1 MMSTPTTTLWRPT
14 GPAELALVAES
25 GWHTWPDLADLNR
38 TIVGTI
44 EVVGRCPDDAPI
56 PG

>member
-1 MMSTPTTTLWRPT
+1 MSTPTTTLWRPT

-25 GWHTWPDLADLNR
+25 GTRADLADLNR
-38 TIVGTI
+38 NIVGTI
-44 EVVGRCPDDAPI
+44 EVVRRFPDDAPI